1 MTGMFGWWHRLLCGQ
16 ENRLDGTDELIDE
29 AENTRHELLQLTE
42 RLTGHVAA
50 LQAFTRAYARQE
62 GPSPHG

>member
-1 MTGMFGWWHRLLCGQ
+1 MTAMFGWLHRLICPR
-16 ENRLDGTDELIDE
+16 ENRSDRTDELIDE
-29 AENTRHELLQLTE
+29 AEHTRHELVRLTE
-42 RLTGHVAA
+42 RLAGHVAA